1 MLDMAEDGLFTDE
14 QILEELN
21 GLILGGYDTSSK
33 ALISVLV
40 LIGTYPEVQE
50 KIYND
55 MYTENYT
62 LPARSGC
69 VVSLWGIHR
78 LPIWG
83 PDRFEFRPERW
94 LDPASLPQ
102 SPGAYCAFSIGR
114 RNCIEFWQNIQTLS
128 KATEDAGG
136 VLAVRVGPSLQVFVN
151 DPDDALTVLNTCLEK
166 SYFYKMGS
174 SWVGEGLITADVP
187 TWKRNRKLLNPTFS
201 QHVLDGFLVIFN
213 EQSALLAQDLEPL
226 AGAGMF
232 DPREYFT
239 ERTLETVCQTAVG
252 ISLDDKS
259 VIDQKYKKA
268 VETAFDVLYKRKAER
283 QQAKL
288 ANTSCKTYALMA
300 LKTMLVHL
308 IRKFRVT
315 ADYSKTKGG
324 EGSPVPRDPG
334 LVQPAVWDE
343 EFRVFTPHLMSM
355 QGCDPYVITALAEDD
370 KDKKDRDNRDYLIQ
384 ATYRKRQ
391 YELDRMYRKRHDD
404 LRAANDKMLKDS
416 LKKQLDRHD
425 ENLRQKLKQKE
436 EEVQLAETNR
446 TPFDF
451 AEGERELVSGFNIE
465 YRRGGFALIFLA
477 EYSRDYLILFDE
489 GIRSRRSRGGG
500 GGGGGAGHA
509 SRSRCARADVWHMLA
524 TRSSTVLHRY
534 WKANAWEGYS
544 RPDTE
549 ACAMTASAACL
560 ISRCVRAES
569 SQGFA
574 AARGAPCSSGS
585 KDGGGTVPHRLKAT
599 KDAMI
604 PLSSVDLQAPI
615 TGMDKVLCIG
625 LNYKDH
631 CEEQKLTPPP
641 VPMIFSK
648 FSSCVVGPSEA
659 VKLRSA
665 TKKVDWEVELT
676 VVIGKKASNVK
687 AKDAFDYVLGYT
699 VAQDINKVKRHKAAT
714 NSESIPLPVIGLTF
728 LHTMTGT
735 PLIHGDI
742 KPANILLDT
751 CLMPKI
757 GDFGLARKGPYGDDR
772 THLKVSRVHGTR
784 AYLPEEYLRSGLL
797 SPAVDVFSYGVVLA
811 EVATA
816 QHATAKDRAPAPLS
830 QYIQAK
836 AKEGIDLAI
845 LEDPKLYGTANSFP
859 WLCREFILLG
869 LNCTRTA
876 RSERPTML
884 EVYKRLDALDVPGK
898 NFV

>member
-288 ANTSCKTYALMA
+288 ANTSSAGHDTSARALSTILVLVGTYPEVQEKMYEDSTDLDKEDITKLVYTEAVIKEALRISPFCPERWLDPASLPQSPGAYCAFSIGRRNCIGKTYALMA

-391 YELDRMYRKRHDD
+391 YELDRMYRKR
-404 LRAANDKMLKDS
+404 
-416 LKKQLDRHD
+416 
-425 ENLRQKLKQKE
+425 
-436 EEVQLAETNR
+436 
-446 TPFDF
+446 
-451 AEGERELVSGFNIE
+451 
-465 YRRGGFALIFLA
+465 
-477 EYSRDYLILFDE
+477 
-489 GIRSRRSRGGG
+489 RSRRSRGGG

-699 VAQDINKVKRHKAAT
+699 KEKSSLICLFILEFTAKLKLTITFNKVKRHKAAT
-714 NSESIPLPVIGLTF
+714 NSESIPLPV
-728 LHTMTGT
+728 M
-735 PLIHGDI
+735 LIEKKGNM
-742 KPANILLDT
+742 PRSNISPHYDRHPSDT
-751 CLMPKI
+751 
-757 GDFGLARKGPYGDDR
+757 R
-772 THLKVSRVHGTR
+772 
-784 AYLPEEYLRSGLL
+784 
-797 SPAVDVFSYGVVLA
+797 
-811 EVATA
+811 
-816 QHATAKDRAPAPLS
+816 
-830 QYIQAK
+830 
-836 AKEGIDLAI
+836 
-845 LEDPKLYGTANSFP
+845 
-859 WLCREFILLG
+859 
-869 LNCTRTA
+869 
-876 RSERPTML
+876 
-884 EVYKRLDALDVPGK
+884 
-898 NFV
+898 

>member
-391 YELDRMYRKRHDD
+391 YELDRMYRKR
-404 LRAANDKMLKDS
+404 
-416 LKKQLDRHD
+416 
-425 ENLRQKLKQKE
+425 
-436 EEVQLAETNR
+436 
-446 TPFDF
+446 
-451 AEGERELVSGFNIE
+451 
-465 YRRGGFALIFLA
+465 
-477 EYSRDYLILFDE
+477 
-489 GIRSRRSRGGG
+489 RSRRSRGGG

>member
-288 ANTSCKTYALMA
+288 ANTSSAGHDTSARALSTILVLVGTYPEVQEKMYEDSTDLDKEDITKLVYTEAVIKEALRISPFCPERWLDPASLPQSPGAYCAFSIGRRNCIGKTYALMA

-391 YELDRMYRKRHDD
+391 YELDRMYRKR
-404 LRAANDKMLKDS
+404 
-416 LKKQLDRHD
+416 
-425 ENLRQKLKQKE
+425 
-436 EEVQLAETNR
+436 
-446 TPFDF
+446 
-451 AEGERELVSGFNIE
+451 
-465 YRRGGFALIFLA
+465 
-477 EYSRDYLILFDE
+477 
-489 GIRSRRSRGGG
+489 RSRRSRGGG

-714 NSESIPLPVIGLTF
+714 NSESIPLPV
-728 LHTMTGT
+728 M
-735 PLIHGDI
+735 LIEKKGNM
-742 KPANILLDT
+742 PRSNISPHYDRHPSDT
-751 CLMPKI
+751 
-757 GDFGLARKGPYGDDR
+757 
-772 THLKVSRVHGTR
+772 RVHGTR

>member
-391 YELDRMYRKRHDD
+391 YELDRMYRKR
-404 LRAANDKMLKDS
+404 
-416 LKKQLDRHD
+416 
-425 ENLRQKLKQKE
+425 
-436 EEVQLAETNR
+436 
-446 TPFDF
+446 
-451 AEGERELVSGFNIE
+451 
-465 YRRGGFALIFLA
+465 
-477 EYSRDYLILFDE
+477 
-489 GIRSRRSRGGG
+489 RSRRSRGGG

-699 VAQDINKVKRHKAAT
+699 ATSPTSLLLIRWGQLNHRAEELFMLLYRMKHVPAMRCLVPALDAKYQKLLNKVKRHKAAT
-714 NSESIPLPVIGLTF
+714 NSESIPLPV
-728 LHTMTGT
+728 M
-735 PLIHGDI
+735 LIEKKGNM
-742 KPANILLDT
+742 PRSNISPHYDRHPSDT
-751 CLMPKI
+751 
-757 GDFGLARKGPYGDDR
+757 
-772 THLKVSRVHGTR
+772 RVHGTR

>member
-391 YELDRMYRKRHDD
+391 YELDRMYRKR
-404 LRAANDKMLKDS
+404 
-416 LKKQLDRHD
+416 
-425 ENLRQKLKQKE
+425 
-436 EEVQLAETNR
+436 
-446 TPFDF
+446 
-451 AEGERELVSGFNIE
+451 
-465 YRRGGFALIFLA
+465 
-477 EYSRDYLILFDE
+477 
-489 GIRSRRSRGGG
+489 RSRRSRGGG

-585 KDGGGTVPHRLKAT
+585 KDGGGTVPHRSVSLAGFRYLSASPALNMKLVQYSHKGNSAICVGFLEGDNVVEIHKVDSSLPKTLLDILKNGDIDKVKKLKAT

-699 VAQDINKVKRHKAAT
+699 CSVNGVLKQTSKTDQLVHKIQDVIERVMTLLPGDIILTGTPGGVGMYRSPPEYLKADKVKRHKAAT
-714 NSESIPLPVIGLTF
+714 NSESIPLPV
-728 LHTMTGT
+728 M
-735 PLIHGDI
+735 LIEKKGNM
-742 KPANILLDT
+742 PRSNISPHYDRHPSDT
-751 CLMPKI
+751 
-757 GDFGLARKGPYGDDR
+757 R
-772 THLKVSRVHGTR
+772 
-784 AYLPEEYLRSGLL
+784 
-797 SPAVDVFSYGVVLA
+797 
-811 EVATA
+811 
-816 QHATAKDRAPAPLS
+816 
-830 QYIQAK
+830 
-836 AKEGIDLAI
+836 
-845 LEDPKLYGTANSFP
+845 
-859 WLCREFILLG
+859 
-869 LNCTRTA
+869 
-876 RSERPTML
+876 
-884 EVYKRLDALDVPGK
+884 
-898 NFV
+898 